1 MTELERARLEE
12 ACRVH
17 AYTSMRHNRTT
28 VLEIFDKLTE
38 KDWKPPISADIIALR
53 TIWVEM
59 MKNTQFLP
67 TSKHYI
73 DDVLDGAIDKHLKEQ
88 CLPFYLAG
96 KNDRS
101 NNFG

>member
-17 AYTSMRHNRTT
+17 AYTSMRHNPTT

-38 KDWKPPISADIIALR
+38 KNWKPTVSEEIIALR
-53 TIWVEM
+53 AIWVAM
-59 MKNTQFLP
+59 RKNTQFLP
-67 TSKHYI
+67 PSEKYVK
-73 DDVLDGAIDKHLKEQ
+73 DVLEGARDEELKQ
-88 CLPFYLAG
+88 QYLPFYLAG

>member
-38 KDWKPPISADIIALR
+38 KGWKPPVSEDIIALR
-53 TIWVEM
+53 TIWVAMRE
-59 MKNTQFLP
+59 TIQFLP
-67 TSKHYI
+67 LSEEYI
-73 DDVLDGAIDKHLKEQ
+73 KDVLAGAMDNELKQ
-88 CLPFYLAG
+88 QYLPFYLAG